1 MKPNLFLILGVMLA
15 PHAFAQAP
23 VSNADRE
30 IVFKSVHVIPMD
42 RESVLRDQTVVVKNG
57 KITAL
62 GQGSQVKYAS
72 NALVVDAKG
81 KYLTPGW
88 SEMHAHVPAV
98 EDLAP
103 MKDVLTLYLANG
115 ITTIRGMLG
124 NAKHLELR
132 EKVRSGEILGP
143 NFYTTGPAFSGQTV
157 KTAQRGIELV
167 KEEKAAGYD
176 YLKLLPGL
184 TKETFPGI
192 AKTSKELGIPMVG
205 HVSFAVGVWMAIDA
219 GYSSIDHLDGFV
231 EAITP
236 GIDTLAEQETG
247 LFGTWIAYSADTT
260 KIPKL
265 IAALK
270 AKNIRVVPTQ
280 AIAERWLS
288 PLPASAYEKDLELK
302 YLKPEEIKNWM
313 NAKNSYNNNPKFNK
327 ERAEAFVNIR
337 RKLILACQKGGVE
350 LLLGCDAPQVLNVP
364 GFATHHELKYLTE
377 AGLTPYEALKTG
389 TVNVASY
396 LNKTDS
402 GTIKTGNVS
411 DLVLLS
417 GNPLE
422 DISQTRNIEG
432 VMIGTKWLPKAFIQ
446 SELKKLEK

>member
-1 MKPNLFLILGVMLA
+1 MKRYFISLSILFAGRV
-15 PHAFAQAP
+15 FAQAP

-30 IVFKSVHVIPMD
+30 IVFKSVNVIPMD
-42 RESVLRDQTVVVKNG
+42 RETVLRDQTVVVKNG
-57 KITAL
+57 KITAM
-62 GQGSQVKYAS
+62 GDQVKVS
-72 NALVVDAKG
+72 KGALMVDAKG

-88 SEMHAHVPAV
+88 SEMHAHVPAGD
-98 EDLAP
+98 DLTP
-103 MKDVLTLYLANG
+103 MKEVLMLYLVNG

-132 EKVRSGEILGP
+132 QKVRSGEIPGP
-143 NFYTTGPAFSGQTV
+143 HFYTTGPAFSGQTV
-157 KTAQRGIELV
+157 KTAARGVELV

-184 TKETFPGI
+184 TKQTFPGI
-192 AKTSKELGIPMVG
+192 AKTSAELGIPMVG
-205 HVSFAVGVWMAIDA
+205 HVSFAVGVWAAIDA

-247 LFGTWIAYSADTT
+247 LFSVWTAHTADLT
-260 KIPKL
+260 KLPKL
-265 IAALK
+265 IQALK

-288 PLPASAYEKDLELK
+288 PLPASAFANDPDLK
-302 YLKPEEIKNWM
+302 YMKPEEVKNWM
-313 NAKNSYNNNPKFNK
+313 NAKNSNNNNPKFSK
-327 ERAEAFVNIR
+327 ENAEAFVNIR
-337 RKLILACQKGGVE
+337 RKIILECQKGGVQ

-364 GFATHHELKYLTE
+364 GFATHHEMKYLTD
-377 AGLTPYEALKTG
+377 AGLTPFEVLKTG
-389 TVNVASY
+389 TVNVADY
-396 LNKTDS
+396 LKKTDS
-402 GTIKTGNVS
+402 GIVKTGYVS

-422 DISQTRNIEG
+422 DINQTRNIEG

-446 SELKKLEK
+446 SELKKLEKQ

>member
-1 MKPNLFLILGVMLA
+1 MKLGLILGIFLA
-15 PHAFAQAP
+15 GTACAQDL

-30 IVFKSVHVIPMD
+30 IVFTSVNVIPMD
-42 RESVLRDQTVVVKNG
+42 RETVLKDQTVVVKSG
-57 KITAL
+57 RITAL
-62 GQGSQVKYAS
+62 GENSKVKYS
-72 NALVVDAKG
+72 KNALIVNAKG

-98 EDLAP
+98 DDLVP
-103 MKDVLTLYLANG
+103 MKEVLMLYLANG

-132 EKVRSGEILGP
+132 DKVRKGEILGP

-157 KTAQRGIELV
+157 KTAARGIELV

-192 AKTSKELGIPMVG
+192 AKTSKELGIGMVG
-205 HVSFAVGVWMAIDA
+205 HVSFNVGVWAAIDA

-260 KIPKL
+260 KIPALVK
-265 IAALK
+265 ALK
-270 AKNIRVVPTQ
+270 EKNIRVVPTQ

-288 PLPASAYEKDLELK
+288 PQSLRVL
-302 YLKPEEIKNWM
+302 M
-313 NAKNSYNNNPKFNK
+313 
-327 ERAEAFVNIR
+327 RRIR
-337 RKLILACQKGGVE
+337 I
-350 LLLGCDAPQVLNVP
+350 
-364 GFATHHELKYLTE
+364 
-377 AGLTPYEALKTG
+377 
-389 TVNVASY
+389 
-396 LNKTDS
+396 
-402 GTIKTGNVS
+402 
-411 DLVLLS
+411 
-417 GNPLE
+417 
-422 DISQTRNIEG
+422 
-432 VMIGTKWLPKAFIQ
+432 
-446 SELKKLEK
+446 